1 MTGQGTV
8 VSVSENLATV
18 LIRKTSACS
27 HDCAEC
33 SVCTAPEYK
42 VTVSNPIGAKKGDV
56 VVIESQSSRV
66 LAIALCIYILPVF
79 LMLFASVL
87 CEVLSF
93 SAFATAVMF
102 AAMIALW
109 VLVIKKTNRSVKMQN
124 VIVQIRVTGDIR
136 TTP

>member
-8 VSVSENLATV
+8 VSVSEAFATV

-27 HDCAEC
+27 HDCTEC
-33 SVCTAPEYK
+33 SSCTAPEYK
-42 VTVSNPIGAKKGDV
+42 TTVSNPIGAKIGDK
-56 VVIESQSSRV
+56 VIIEAQSSKI
-66 LAIALCIYILPVF
+66 LTIALCVYILPVF

-124 VIVQIRVTGDIR
+124 VIVSVIKE
-136 TTP
+136 